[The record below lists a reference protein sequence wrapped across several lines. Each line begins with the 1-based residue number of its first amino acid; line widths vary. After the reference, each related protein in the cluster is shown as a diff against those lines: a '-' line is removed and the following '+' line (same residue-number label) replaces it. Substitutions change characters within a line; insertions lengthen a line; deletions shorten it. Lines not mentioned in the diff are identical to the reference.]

1 MDAKIVRNIIAIA
14 IVVILVAADS
24 PLWLRQVAVVLV
36 LAFYFIKYLI
46 KEEN

>member
-1 MDAKIVRNIIAIA
+1 MDAKIVRNILAFA
-14 IVVILVAADS
+14 IVLVLVAAES

-36 LAFYFIKYLI
+36 LAFYFIKHLL